1 MLNWR
6 KDHVQTFLH
15 GLNVD
20 SESLLRIQ
28 VKQLELRS
36 RNLVSSTLGGDYLA
50 SFHGSGV
57 EFAESREYVSGD
69 DTRFIDWNV
78 TARMG
83 NTWIKKYVE
92 ERDLAIMLVVD
103 TSASQLVAGRKNG
116 RIGAAIEL
124 VSLISFLAVEN
135 HDRVGLMLFG
145 KEVSEFIRPQH
156 GEKHA
161 RRLVKTVLDQ
171 KYFALKTCVTEAC
184 DRLTNV
190 LRKKSIIFLL
200 SDFTNLEDLE
210 SLHRM
215 AKRHD
220 VIALVLTDPVDFELP
235 EVGIVQVQSIEEG
248 YSTFVDTTDPDVK
261 EMYRLRSKHFAQLRS
276 HKLALA
282 NVSEVKIDVTQDLSN
297 PLSNYFKLRSVR

>member
-6 KDHVQTFLH
+6 KDHVRTFLH

-57 EFAESREYVSGD
+57 EFAESREYVPGD

-83 NTWIKKYVE
+83 STWIKKYVE
-92 ERDLAIMLVVD
+92 ERDLAIMLAVD

-116 RIGAAIEL
+116 RIGAAVEL

-145 KEVSEFIRPQH
+145 EEVSEFIRPQH

-171 KYFALKTCVTEAC
+171 KHFALKTCVTKAC
-184 DRLTNV
+184 DQLINV

-210 SLHRM
+210 SLHKM

-235 EVGIVQVQSIEEG
+235 EVGLVQVQSIEEG
-248 YSTFVDTTDPDVK
+248 YSTFVDTTDPDVQ
-261 EMYRLRSKHFAQLRS
+261 EMYKLRSKYFAQLRS
-276 HKLALA
+276 RKLALA
-282 NVSEVKIDVTQDLSN
+282 NVSEVKIDVTQDLLN